1 MQIQFPVCVNLI
13 AFALVF
19 ESDKSTNIN
28 LLS

>member
-13 AFALVF
+13 PFALVS